1 MIKIPHGLIIKSKE
15 KEKNQHLSR
24 VKSNINKGALLKKLQ
39 CLLTKRN
46 DIFDTTKRQ
55 HYTRISWFSFV
66 WFYLWCMWGNAPFSV
81 QFMFAVSWID
91 NLTYFFDINNS
102 SVFTFTMVTIPCA
115 FHFVEIYYFVEVRK
129 ENEWE
134 TRKIKFYL
142 CFLFPFDLI

>member
-66 WFYLWCMWGNAPFSV
+66 WFYL
-81 QFMFAVSWID
+81 
-91 NLTYFFDINNS
+91 
-102 SVFTFTMVTIPCA
+102 
-115 FHFVEIYYFVEVRK
+115 
-129 ENEWE
+129 
-134 TRKIKFYL
+134 
-142 CFLFPFDLI
+142 